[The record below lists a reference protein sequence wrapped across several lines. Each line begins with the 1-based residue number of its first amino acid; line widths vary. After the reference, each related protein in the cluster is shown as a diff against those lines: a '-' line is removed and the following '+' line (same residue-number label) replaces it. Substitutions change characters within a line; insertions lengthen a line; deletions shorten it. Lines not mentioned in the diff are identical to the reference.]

1 MSLTQIVE
9 KSYRHIQI
17 QHNTVFEYNYLMVKT
32 QGTSKHSKYV
42 CSITYIEKANKSQ
55 DFSTQIHAEDFKLKN
70 KLMSSND
77 IIYIKI
83 AAI

>member
-1 MSLTQIVE
+1 
-9 KSYRHIQI
+9 
-17 QHNTVFEYNYLMVKT
+17 MVKT

-77 IIYIKI
+77 IKYIKI
-83 AAI
+83 AVI